1 MGGYMSTFDIVTRG
15 EMADLTA
22 YLTHLEGTATFAQFN
37 GNPPPFPPNAWDE
50 YFEIYDYYHKNPNL
64 ALTDKDWDKINILSD
79 KKRLWYTVGAEIA
92 SLVDKREGR
101 HTMVSSIKRPSKN
114 FISAVR

>member
-1 MGGYMSTFDIVTRG
+1 MSTFDIVTRG